1 MKPVHILITVSSF
14 ADVQLPLQLAEM
26 CRDAGVGFR
35 LSLFLNAPVYQ
46 SAVKEMGKIF
56 AQIPNPALRRLREQ
70 HIQCFAACHPPQADD
85 QPDLILA
92 NTMQDV
98 AQMNGWGAT
107 LLLARPEAFMGNRA
121 GFGRILAPF
130 AHLAAIHRANCGM
143 RHGIEYEDLSA
154 LACHSREGQVIA
166 TCSRSVQG
174 KEQMFAAGTELAS
187 QPLSELMAAYDAGS
201 IPGLSLVAAY
211 LRSWKQ
217 PLENTVLVVARDGTL
232 QVRPVNIE
240 KGAFQFALE

>member
-85 QPDLILA
+85 LPDLVLA
-92 NTMQDV
+92 SSLQDV
-98 AQMNGWGAT
+98 AQVDGGGAI
-107 LLLARPEAFMGNRA
+107 LLLRQAQSFMGAGKRA
-121 GFGRILAPF
+121 GFSRIIAPF
-130 AHLAAIHRANCGM
+130 EHLAAIHRANCGM

-174 KEQMFAAGTELAS
+174 KEQMFAAGIELAS

-217 PLENTVLVVARDGTL
+217 PLENTVLELAQDGTL
-232 QVRPVNIE
+232 QVRSVNIE
-240 KGAFQFALE
+240 KGIFHAT